1 MLCRQIAARGPARQI
16 PSNAVTARCGRAART
31 AAALRAMVLAALTG
45 AVAASIAMPATAADF
60 SASSGPELYHRF
72 CASCHGKGGAGDG
85 PVAGSLKIAVPDL
98 TRIAE
103 RHRGEFPDN
112 WVYRVIDGQERLF
125 AHGSRDMPVWGI
137 ELWRE
142 QGADVTAG
150 AKAQAVIDRLVEY
163 LRSLQVRRTP
173 RGPGPDM
180 PQPK

>member
-1 MLCRQIAARGPARQI
+1 MTVPEISSQGSAPRARPHRGR
-16 PSNAVTARCGRAART
+16 ARCGRAPRT
-31 AAALRAMVLAALTG
+31 AAAIGATVLGVLAG
-45 AVAASIAMPATAADF
+45 AFAMPAAAGDF
-60 SASSGPELYHRF
+60 SGFSGAELYHRF
-72 CASCHGKGGAGDG
+72 CESCHGKRGEGDG
-85 PVAGSLKIAVPDL
+85 PVSGSLKVAVPDL

-150 AKAQAVIDRLVEY
+150 MKTQAVIDRLVDY
-163 LRSLQVRRTP
+163 LKSLQVQRTP

-180 PQPK
+180 PQPR

>member
-1 MLCRQIAARGPARQI
+1 MPCLKITAQAPARR
-16 PSNAVTARCGRAART
+16 PHPNTGHARPGHRPRAA
-31 AAALRAMVLAALTG
+31 A
-45 AVAASIAMPATAADF
+45 AVAAVVRNALAGILTGSLALPAAAADF
-60 SASSGPELYHRF
+60 SALSGSELYHRF
-72 CASCHGKGGAGDG
+72 CASCHGTRGEGDG

-142 QGADVTAG
+142 QGADVRAG
-150 AKAQAVIDRLVEY
+150 AKTQAVIDRLVDY
-163 LRSLQVRRTP
+163 LRSLQVSPRPRT
-173 RGPGPDM
+173 PGPDM
-180 PQPK
+180 PQPR